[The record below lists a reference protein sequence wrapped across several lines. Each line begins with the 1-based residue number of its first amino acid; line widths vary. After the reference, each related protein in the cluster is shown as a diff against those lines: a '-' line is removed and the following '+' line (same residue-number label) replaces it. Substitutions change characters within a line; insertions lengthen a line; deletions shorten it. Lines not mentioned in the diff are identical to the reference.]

1 VAKVELADYDSGWA
15 ERFTAEAAQ
24 LEEAI
29 GDLVVEIEH
38 VGSTAVPGLA
48 AKPTVDI
55 AVGAT
60 TLDLPAQAVE
70 RMQALGYEDAADDS
84 RPGERR
90 FRKGAVFPRDVIVH
104 VVEWGGPMWESYVR
118 FRDAL
123 RADAVLGA
131 EYETLKRDLLAER
144 GEWYSGEDKQALV
157 ERALEAHPHR
167 LDLSSESADETELM
181 AARLARELRPGDVV
195 TVSGELGTGKTTF
208 VRGACRA
215 LGVEGPVTSPTFTV
229 GHRYRGD
236 VEVSHL
242 DLFRFQDVSP
252 AEWGDLEPYFDG
264 ALCFVEWPE
273 AAGEGLPAPRVRVT
287 MRHAGGDRRLLTL
300 ESAEKPLL
308 DKVFGGAD
316 PRF

>member
-1 VAKVELADYDSGWA
+1 VAKVELADYDPAWV

-24 LEEAI
+24 IEEAL

-38 VGSTAVPGLA
+38 VGSTAIPGLA
-48 AKPTVDI
+48 SKPTVDI

-60 TLDLPAQAVE
+60 TTALPGEAIK
-70 RMQALGYEDAADDS
+70 RMQALGYEDAAGDS

-90 FRKGAVFPRDVIVH
+90 FRKGADLPRDVIVH
-104 VVEWGGPMWESYVR
+104 VVEWGGAMWESYLR

-123 RADAVLGA
+123 RADAALAA

-157 ERALEAHPHR
+157 ERALAARPYR
-167 LDLSSESADETELM
+167 LDLSSESADETELI
-181 AARLARELRPGDVV
+181 AGRLAHELHPGDVV

-215 LGVEGPVTSPTFTV
+215 LGVEGPVTSPTYTV

-242 DLFRFQDVSP
+242 DLFRFQGVSP

-273 AAGEGLPAPRVRVT
+273 AAGEALPAPRVRVT

-308 DKVFGGAD
+308 AKVFGDAD
-316 PRF
+316 PRL